1 MLAEVIISCITTV
14 TSHGNPPPPN
24 SGGKGT
30 APQPASTYCRYASR
44 NPGGVVTL
52 PSPSTVLPVASP
64 TRLSGP
70 TTSAMNRP
78 LSSITP
84 NTVSGSAWPK
94 ASSLDKPSR
103 STSSSRTNL
112 MSRSGGT

>member
-1 MLAEVIISCITTV
+1 MAPWVSSGHMANDMPAEVIISCITTV

-30 APQPASTYCRYASR
+30 VPHPAATYCSYASR
-44 NPGGVVTL
+44 KPGGVVT
-52 PSPSTVLPVASP
+52 SPWASRVLPATSP

-78 LSSITP
+78 LSSISP
-84 NTVSGSAWPK
+84 NTVSGSACW
-94 ASSLDKPSR
+94 
-103 STSSSRTNL
+103 
-112 MSRSGGT
+112 

>member
-24 SGGKGT
+24 SGGKDT

-52 PSPSTVLPVASP
+52 PSPSRVLPAASP
-64 TRLSGP
+64 TRLIGP

-84 NTVSGSAWPK
+84 NTVSGSAWP
-94 ASSLDKPSR
+94 
-103 STSSSRTNL
+103 
-112 MSRSGGT
+112 

>member
-1 MLAEVIISCITTV
+1 MLAEASISCITTV

-30 APQPASTYCRYASR
+30 APQPASTYCRYASL

-52 PSPSTVLPVASP
+52 PSPSRVLPTVSP

-84 NTVSGSAWPK
+84 NTVSGSAWP
-94 ASSLDKPSR
+94 
-103 STSSSRTNL
+103 
-112 MSRSGGT
+112 